1 MPQRGIRLSA
11 RECALLLCL
20 GVPPLLNLGCKVNCE
35 TRWSEWYWIFG
46 ENLLWLMSKK
56 INCHEMISSLYICV
70 ESQCHACSGFTFVTM
85 SQKLV
90 RLAAMG
96 ETYDLVFLFLVK
108 LVFTLKTKLYRHGH
122 TFMIIFWTLALPQVG
137 GHGWQRVNG

>member
-56 INCHEMISSLYICV
+56 SIVMKWLVLYIYV
-70 ESQCHACSGFTFVTM
+70 LKANATHAQDSPLTM